1 MKVAFYVPDLKKVSA
16 ITKIILALEKELTK
30 LGFQIDFILQKELV
44 EEKILGKIFFLRSK
58 NDLDRA
64 KEIKEI
70 SENYD
75 LILGFMLP
83 MTNVLAF
90 SRLLGNKR
98 PLIGSI
104 HNNDHYLKYGKAIYL
119 PSRLIQKFL
128 FERLDKIVVVSEAVK
143 QDLRKTYWISE
154 EKMITIYN
162 PIDVDEIREQAQEE
176 VEEEYKKIFE
186 KPVIVNVGRL
196 HKQKGQWHLL
206 RIFKM
211 LIESG
216 EDLNLL
222 ILGDGELRD
231 YLVNLSKDLGIQNRV
246 FFLGFQKNPYKFV
259 KRSKVFVFTSL
270 WEGFGNAIVEAMAL
284 GIPFVAS
291 DTQVGYKEVINGGG
305 FFASLSNYED
315 FVEKIRKLLKDEE
328 LYKKLSEEAVRASER
343 FRPSKIAVEYAKLFE
358 SVRHG

>member
-1 MKVAFYVPDLKKVSA
+1 
-16 ITKIILALEKELTK
+16 
-30 LGFQIDFILQKELV
+30 
-44 EEKILGKIFFLRSK
+44 
-58 NDLDRA
+58 
-64 KEIKEI
+64 
-70 SENYD
+70 
-75 LILGFMLP
+75 ML
-83 MTNVLAF
+83 L
-90 SRLLGNKR
+90 
-98 PLIGSI
+98 
-104 HNNDHYLKYGKAIYL
+104 
-119 PSRLIQKFL
+119 
-128 FERLDKIVVVSEAVK
+128 
-143 QDLRKTYWISE
+143 
-154 EKMITIYN
+154 
-162 PIDVDEIREQAQEE
+162 
-176 VEEEYKKIFE
+176 
-186 KPVIVNVGRL
+186 
-196 HKQKGQWHLL
+196 
-206 RIFKM
+206 
-211 LIESG
+211 ESG

-328 LYKKLSEEAVRASER
+328 LYKKLSEEAIKISEK
-343 FRPSKIAVEYAKLFE
+343 FRPSRVAVEYAKLFE